1 MQAFADMQRATQVI
15 SQEAPDLAAA
25 MGIPGNLF
33 GGTTTGGA
41 ATTTSPNPINTTPG
55 ARPNMGGLMDF
66 LQQMN
71 IGAAGQNS
79 GAPLAPPEERFRAQL
94 EQLNGMGF
102 TDNEANIR
110 GLFISTL

>member
-15 SQEAPDLAAA
+15 AQEAPDLAAA
-25 MGIPGNLF
+25 MGIPRNLLP
-33 GGTTTGGA
+33 GTTTGGS
-41 ATTTSPNPINTTPG
+41 TTTTNPNPTSNTAG

-71 IGAAGQNS
+71 IGAASQNS
-79 GAPLAPPEERFRAQL
+79 GVPLAPPEERFRAQL

-110 GLFISTL
+110 GLFILSL